1 MLLIGA
7 GLGAA
12 LAIEGRVLRGR
23 HGLVGEFGQLPVGPF
38 GAPLEH
44 MVTGPG
50 ILRRAEEAGIA
61 LRAPEELFSGSPR
74 VAALRARFD
83 SALGIVLT
91 AVAVSC
97 EPEVVVLGGGI
108 ATSLAPHL
116 PGYREELA
124 ASLRVAPELRL
135 AELQDRSGAV
145 GAMIT
150 ALRGWWT
157 AELGVPAGT
166 LDAFPRVEAP

>member
-1 MLLIGA
+1 MERRLRQGGA
-7 GLGAA
+7 DAHDRPP
-12 LAIEGRVLRGR
+12 EPRGR
-23 HGLVGEFGQLPVGPF
+23 GGELGDGPAGALPRGE
-38 GAPLEH
+38 GDDA
-44 MVTGPG
+44 
-50 ILRRAEEAGIA
+50 
-61 LRAPEELFSGSPR
+61 
-74 VAALRARFD
+74 RARFD

-116 PGYREELA
+116 PRYREELA